1 MITTDAAKLTEA
13 VHNLMEN
20 AVKFTEKGSITLGY
34 ELSEGD
40 HLRIFVR
47 DTGKGIAQE
56 DQQRIFERFVK
67 VDEYIPGTGLG
78 LSVAKSH
85 INNLG
90 GQIGVESELGKGSTF
105 WIDLPLV

>member
-1 MITTDAAKLTEA
+1 MLNE
-13 VHNLMEN
+13 V
-20 AVKFTEKGSITLGY
+20 
-34 ELSEGD
+34 D
-40 HLRIFVR
+40 HPRIFVR
-47 DTGKGIAQE
+47 DTGKGIAEQ

-78 LSVAKSH
+78 LSVAQSH

-105 WIDLPLV
+105 WIELPLV